1 VSGKNVYATKF
12 GRRVSELYIDPVSAV
27 IIREALLNRAPRIT
41 DISFLHMISHTP
53 DMFPK
58 LRPYSREIDGL
69 TLFIDEHREEF
80 MFEVPDEWMDRMD
93 YEEFLGEAK
102 LAGVL
107 NAWIEETSEDETIE
121 RFRVQPGDL
130 YRLIGTARWLLY
142 ASHELARLFSHK
154 DLFPHLAG
162 LMERIEKGV
171 KAELLPLVRLKGIG
185 RIRARLLFNSGLKT
199 VEDIKKV
206 PLEKLT
212 SLPLIGPKLAKKI
225 KEQIG
230 GFVKAQEWKKL
241 KESKEWEQQALTEYS
256 RKSG

>member
-1 VSGKNVYATKF
+1 
-12 GRRVSELYIDPVSAV
+12 
-27 IIREALLNRAPRIT
+27 
-41 DISFLHMISHTP
+41 
-53 DMFPK
+53 
-58 LRPYSREIDGL
+58 
-69 TLFIDEHREEF
+69 

-102 LAGVL
+102 LALVL
-107 NAWIEETSEDETIE
+107 DAWIEETSEDETIE

-142 ASHELARLFSHK
+142 ASRELAKLFGHK
-154 DLFPHLAG
+154 DLFPHLAY
-162 LMERIEKGV
+162 LMERVEKGV
-171 KAELLPLVRLKGIG
+171 KAELLPLVSLKGIG
-185 RIRARLLFNSGLKT
+185 RIRARSLHNSGLKT
-199 VEDIKKV
+199 IEDLKKV

-241 KESKEWEQQALTEYS
+241 KEGKEWEQQALTEYS